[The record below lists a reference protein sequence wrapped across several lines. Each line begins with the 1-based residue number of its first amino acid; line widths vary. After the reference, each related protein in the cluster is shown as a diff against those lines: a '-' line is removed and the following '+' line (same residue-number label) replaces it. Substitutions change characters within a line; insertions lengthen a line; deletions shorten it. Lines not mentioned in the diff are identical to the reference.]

1 MRMDSTRK
9 SNGSTSCAPG
19 TLVRFSVDVALGAT
33 IHFVPGEKMNK
44 LLVSFLLACAPVIT
58 SAADNASLSGT
69 WQIHNNIAGNESE
82 RACTFVQNG
91 NDLTGT
97 CPSERGPVNLTGKVD
112 DKNVIWTYKSE
123 YDGTPITVK
132 YQGRLDS
139 ATKIVGTV
147 IVAEYGAEGEFT
159 ATLSK

>member
-1 MRMDSTRK
+1 
-9 SNGSTSCAPG
+9 
-19 TLVRFSVDVALGAT
+19 
-33 IHFVPGEKMNK
+33 MNK
-44 LLVSFLLACAPVIT
+44 IFLSFLLAYAHVAI
-58 SAADNASLSGT
+58 SATDNPSLSGT

-82 RACTFVQNG
+82 RACTFAQSG
-91 NDLTGT
+91 NELTGT

-112 DKNVIWTYKSE
+112 EKKISWTYKSE

-139 ATKIVGTV
+139 AKKIVGTV
-147 IVAEYGAEGEFT
+147 SVAEYGAEGEFT